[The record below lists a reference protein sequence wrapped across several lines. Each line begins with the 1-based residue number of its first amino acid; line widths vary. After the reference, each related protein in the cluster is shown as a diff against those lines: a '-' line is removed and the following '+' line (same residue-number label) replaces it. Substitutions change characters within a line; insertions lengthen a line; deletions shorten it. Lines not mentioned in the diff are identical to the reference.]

1 MAITLNGT
9 TGITTPDVD
18 STDLTA
24 TGNFTSRGI
33 DDNATSTAMTLDSS
47 GNLLL
52 GKTSANGTSASS
64 ASDGL
69 EVRPTFLAFQ
79 AIQ

>member
-1 MAITLNGT
+1 MSITLNGT

-47 GNLLL
+47 GKV
-52 GKTSANGTSASS
+52 GIGTSSLTGTLSVADNTST
-64 ASDGL
+64 DTL
-69 EVRPTFLAFQ
+69 
-79 AIQ
+79 